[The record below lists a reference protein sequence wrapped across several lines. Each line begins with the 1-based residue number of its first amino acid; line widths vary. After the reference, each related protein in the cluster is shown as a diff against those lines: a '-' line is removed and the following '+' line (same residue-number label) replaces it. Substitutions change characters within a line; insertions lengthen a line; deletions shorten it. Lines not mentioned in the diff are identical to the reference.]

1 MVLYL
6 QHHPRDPAEID
17 VPKFILDETLKY
29 ALPHALHVSDLVN
42 YGIVKNAKT

>member
-17 VPKFILDETLKY
+17 VPKFFLDETLKY
-29 ALPHALHVSDLVN
+29 ALPHVLIPIMTSQIWLIM
-42 YGIVKNAKT
+42 G